1 MKLTDNNDIVV
12 HFNRK
17 EFDIDEVPQ
26 DLLMTR
32 AAGDL
37 SQHVLHDM
45 CQGQFYAQVELVDN
59 SDNASVNVGQAPL
72 FVP

>member
-45 CQGQFYAQVELVDN
+45 CQG
-59 SDNASVNVGQAPL
+59 
-72 FVP
+72 